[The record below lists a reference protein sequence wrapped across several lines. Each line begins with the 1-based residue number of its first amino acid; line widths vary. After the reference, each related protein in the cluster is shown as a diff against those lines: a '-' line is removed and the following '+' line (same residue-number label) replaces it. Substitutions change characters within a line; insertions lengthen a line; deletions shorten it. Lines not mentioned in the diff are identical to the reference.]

1 MWYVVIGFFVTV
13 IVGLIVSFVY
23 GKIQPGN
30 KKQVGAKLFSPW
42 VRRILPKEIKEVS
55 VWFIF

>member
-23 GKIQPGN
+23 GKIKPGN
-30 KKQVGAKLFSPW
+30 KKLVGAKLFSPW
-42 VRRILPKEIKEVS
+42 VRRILPREIKEVG
-55 VWFIF
+55 V